1 VIVFGVCVEDGTRFP
16 RVAQPTIERVMRD
29 GDVLLTDDGSS
40 GICAAYNK
48 FIERAVLLPEC
59 EALVL
64 LHDDVELI
72 DRNFR
77 AKVLAA
83 AGEPGVGIVGVIGAS
98 GLQSVE
104 WWTGRERRGRVMESR
119 GPIAFQPAPG
129 DVDVVDGLLLVV
141 TPGVCRTLRFD
152 TEELRH
158 FHGYDIDI
166 CLQARKAGFRVV
178 VAAIDVFHRTKGGYG
193 DKAHFD
199 EAAAVLGERWGEFIV
214 PETTGEKLRRQ
225 GAHNLRKTRQL
236 PGKVRRR
243 LRSRPSK
250 ASPNATSVAHAMT
263 QEEAASGPDGICPV
277 CQQLVRAPEPP
288 LPAIAACEK
297 CGTGITYPPP
307 TIDVTTDELFTHRYG
322 GGRLARRETWLAEAR
337 QRMTWVQLYRPDGL
351 LLDVGCA
358 TGEFVKVAAEAGYE
372 SHGVEASTW
381 AAAAASEFVDNIT
394 TGFLVDWTLRF
405 PGVRADVITLW
416 HVLEH
421 VHDPMSFL
429 DEIRR
434 ALHSDGLLIGEVPNF
449 ASTLAQSDP
458 RSWEDATLSDHWHHF
473 TPTSL
478 RTLFERAGYS
488 VETVLPI
495 TKRNYLSSDGWFK
508 YRNECTKRQL
518 ESPSQDFIRFVLRA
532 S

>member
-1 VIVFGVCVEDGTRFP
+1 VIVFGVCVGDGTRFP
-16 RVAQPTIERVMRD
+16 LVAQPTIERVMRD
-29 GDVLLTDDGSS
+29 GDVLLTDDGSD

-48 FIERAVLLPEC
+48 FIERSVSLPEC
-59 EALVL
+59 EAVVL

-83 AGEPGVGIVGVIGAS
+83 VGEPGVGVVGVIGAS
-98 GLQSVE
+98 GLQSAE
-104 WWTGRERRGRVMESR
+104 WWTGRQRVGRVMEPR
-119 GPIAFQPAPG
+119 GPIVFQQAPC
-129 DVDVVDGLLLVV
+129 DVDVLDGLLLVL
-141 TPGVCRTLRFD
+141 TPTVCRTMRFD
-152 TEELRH
+152 SERLRH

-193 DKAHFD
+193 DKAPFD
-199 EAAAVLGERWGEFIV
+199 EAAAVLGERWSEFIV
-214 PETTGEKLRRQ
+214 PATTGEKLRRQ
-225 GAHNLRKTRQL
+225 AARNLRRTRRL
-236 PGKVRRR
+236 AGKLRRC

-250 ASPNATSVAHAMT
+250 ASPNATSVANVST
-263 QEEAASGPDGICPV
+263 QDEAAGTPDGICPV
-277 CQQLVRAPEPP
+277 CQQLVPAPESP

-307 TIDVTTDELFTHRYG
+307 TIDVTTDELFTNLYG

-351 LLDVGCA
+351 VLDLGCA

-372 SHGVEASTW
+372 SHGIEASTW
-381 AAAAASEFVDNIT
+381 AAAAASDFVDNIT
-394 TGFLVDWTLRF
+394 MGFLVDWTLRF

-421 VHDPMSFL
+421 VPDPMSFL

-449 ASTLAQSDP
+449 ASTLAQSDL

-478 RTLFERAGYS
+478 RSLFERVGYR
-488 VETVLPI
+488 VETIMPI
-495 TKRNYLSSDGWFK
+495 TKRNYLSSDGWLK
-508 YRNECTKRQL
+508 YRNECIKRQL
-518 ESPSQDFIRFVLRA
+518 ESPSEDFIRFVLRA